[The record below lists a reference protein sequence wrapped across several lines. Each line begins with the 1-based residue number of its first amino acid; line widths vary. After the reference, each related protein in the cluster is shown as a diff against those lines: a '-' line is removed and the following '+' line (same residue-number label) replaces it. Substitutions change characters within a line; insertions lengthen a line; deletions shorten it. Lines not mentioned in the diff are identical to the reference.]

1 MFCNEMFLKRWCCY
15 FLKVVRRIDVVSFV
29 SEVSGRRGTEH
40 KGTNVSGRVCGV
52 SNYDWQ
58 EWQEG

>member
-1 MFCNEMFLKRWCCY
+1 MMLLFLKA
-15 FLKVVRRIDVVSFV
+15 VRRIDVVSFV

-40 KGTNVSGRVCGV
+40 KGTNASGRVCGV